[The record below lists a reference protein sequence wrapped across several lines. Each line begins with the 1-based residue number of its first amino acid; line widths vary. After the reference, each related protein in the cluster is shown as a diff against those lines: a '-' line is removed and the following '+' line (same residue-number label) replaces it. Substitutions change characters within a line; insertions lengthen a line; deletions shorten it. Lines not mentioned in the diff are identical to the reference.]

1 MRALDDGLQVIFLE
15 KDELLV
21 DAMDTHEV
29 SARQVGTY
37 DFLALLDTGLD
48 LGDVLLAIEVGDI
61 VEIGLS
67 DDAQRLLGVQLA
79 LADIAVGDGSRGH
92 GCCGG
97 GDVDD
102 ELWPGGQKSC
112 RGRDCRDFAP
122 AAGLSAA
129 GGRLAPK
136 CAFLAANTGD
146 MGIKRH
152 QKRALDRVSEFGEY

>member
-1 MRALDDGLQVIFLE
+1 MAIS
-15 KDELLV
+15 
-21 DAMDTHEV
+21 EV

-48 LGDVLLAIEVGDI
+48 LGDVLLAIEIGNIVKVG
-61 VEIGLS
+61 LA

-92 GCCGG
+92 GCC
-97 GDVDD
+97 DVDD

-122 AAGLSAA
+122 AAGVAAA

-152 QKRALDRVSEFGEY
+152 QNRAPDRVSEFGEY